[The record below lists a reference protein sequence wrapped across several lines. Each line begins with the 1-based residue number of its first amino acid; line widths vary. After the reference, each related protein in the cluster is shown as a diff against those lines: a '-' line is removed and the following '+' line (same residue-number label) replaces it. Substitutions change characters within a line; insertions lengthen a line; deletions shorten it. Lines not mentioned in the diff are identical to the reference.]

1 MKYVLDMYENVE
13 YWIEID
19 DTGNALRQ
27 IIIGNNDIQ
36 ISCKTDC
43 LAEGIIELEDLEGDI
58 KLLDSNCFE
67 KKWKSIINNFEAS
80 WGEQKSQYSIGQ
92 YVRGRIKYFYPQGVI
107 LQIDKVQGIC
117 DYEELKI
124 WNENTI
130 LQPGQIVKGIVSGYD
145 ETNMWIK
152 VRLM

>member
-1 MKYVLDMYENVE
+1 MKYVLDIYENIE

-58 KLLDSNCFE
+58 KLLDSNFFE

-80 WGEQKSQYSIGQ
+80 WIEQKNQYSIGQ
-92 YVRGRIKYFYPQGVI
+92 YVQGRIKYFYHQGVI

-117 DYEELKI
+117 DYEEAKRR
-124 WNENTI
+124 NENTI

-152 VRLM
+152 VRPM

>member
-1 MKYVLDMYENVE
+1 MYENVE

-80 WGEQKSQYSIGQ
+80 WGEQKSQYSIG
-92 YVRGRIKYFYPQGVI
+92 K
-107 LQIDKVQGIC
+107 
-117 DYEELKI
+117 
-124 WNENTI
+124 
-130 LQPGQIVKGIVSGYD
+130 
-145 ETNMWIK
+145 
-152 VRLM
+152 